1 VPGSSRRRP
10 LALLSVAVILAGST
24 GCTSSTLTSAGTT
37 RPGHQRTTQ
46 PVTTRVDAS
55 VRRMLVLGYSVQH
68 RAISVIEIGDPDSP
82 ERTIIVGCIHGSEPA
97 GIAIARA
104 LAAGPGPAESELWI
118 IPDLNP
124 DGVVA
129 GTRDNAHGVDLN
141 RNFPYRWQPLGP
153 PGSPYYAGPRPL
165 SEPESRIAAAL
176 VRRLRPRLTIYYHQR
191 LDVVDYSQG
200 PRSIERR
207 YARVAGLTLSP
218 LTDYPGSATGWQD
231 HLLGPTA
238 FVVELPAGALRARQ
252 VRANVGA
259 VRAVLPRA

>member
-1 VPGSSRRRP
+1 
-10 LALLSVAVILAGST
+10 
-24 GCTSSTLTSAGTT
+24 
-37 RPGHQRTTQ
+37 
-46 PVTTRVDAS
+46 VTTRLDAS
-55 VRRMLVLGYSVQH
+55 VQRRLVLGYSVQH
-68 RAISVIEIGDPDSP
+68 RAITAIEIGDPDSSA
-82 ERTIIVGCIHGSEPA
+82 RTIIVGCIHGSEPA
-97 GIAIARA
+97 GVAIARA
-104 LAAGPGPAESELWI
+104 LAAGPGPAESQLWI

-124 DGVVA
+124 DGVAA

-153 PGSPYYAGPRPL
+153 PGSLYYAGPHRL

-176 VRRLRPRLTIYYHQR
+176 VRRWRPHLTIYSHQH
-191 LDVVDYSQG
+191 LDVGDDSQG

-207 YARVAGLTLSP
+207 YARMAGLPLSP

-238 FVVELPAGALRARQ
+238 FVVELPAGALSDGQ
-252 VRANVGA
+252 VRANVAA

>member
-1 VPGSSRRRP
+1 MPGSSRRP
-10 LALLSVAVILAGST
+10 LALLPVAVTLAAIA
-24 GCTSSTLTSAGTT
+24 GCTSGTPAPAGPTG
-37 RPGHQRTTQ
+37 PGHQRTTK

-55 VRRMLVLGYSVQH
+55 VRRMLVLGYSVRH
-68 RAISVIEIGDPDSP
+68 RAITAIEIGDPDSAK
-82 ERTIIVGCIHGSEPA
+82 RTIIVGCIHGSEPA

-104 LAAGPGPAESELWI
+104 LAAGPGPAESQLWI

-124 DGVVA
+124 DGVAA

-153 PGSPYYAGPRPL
+153 PGSPYYAGPHPL

-176 VRRLRPRLTIYYHQR
+176 VRRLRPRLTIYYHQY
-191 LDVVDYSQG
+191 LNVVDDSQG
-200 PRSIERR
+200 PRSVERR
-207 YARVAGLTLSP
+207 YARAAGLPLSP

-238 FVVELPAGALRARQ
+238 FVVELPAGALSARQ
-252 VRANVGA
+252 VRANVAA